1 MRRVGNLPTAHDASA
16 FSDFL
21 HTRGIENNVEADDDG
36 DFSIWVL
43 EDDRIAEAGEHLSRY
58 RSAPD
63 SPEFREAGAE
73 AAKLRKAE
81 GKAESRRRSAVIDE
95 ARVGYERTVTG
106 HGWVSIFLVVLTV
119 AVTAYTGFMNA
130 PGANRKALALLHIS
144 QSAFAH
150 EMPDG
155 ATRFLPEV
163 RDGEVWRLITPI
175 FLHGDFMHILFNM
188 MWLAQLGRFIE
199 LRFGSAKLLALILAV
214 GVGSNLAEYWWK
226 GPYFG
231 GMSGVNYGLFGFL
244 WMMGKFGRNQSWQ
257 LNPQTVQLMLM
268 WMVFCYTG
276 MLGPIAN
283 GAHTGGL
290 LIGALLGIISARVV
304 PWLERDLRRGNP

>member
-21 HTRGIENNVEADDDG
+21 HTRGIENNAEADDDG
-36 DFSIWVL
+36 SFAIWVL
-43 EDDRIAEAGEHLSRY
+43 EDDRMTEAGEHLARY

-81 GKAESRRRSAVIDE
+81 SKADSRRRSTVVDE
-95 ARVGYERTVTG
+95 ARIGYERNVTG

-119 AVTAYTGFMNA
+119 AVTAYTGFMNE
-130 PGANRKALALLHIS
+130 PDSNRKALALLQIS
-144 QSAFAH
+144 HSQYRH
-150 EMPDG
+150 ETPDG
-155 ATRFLPEV
+155 PTRFLPEV
-163 RDGEVWRLITPI
+163 RDGQVWRLITPI
-175 FLHGDFMHILFNM
+175 FLHGDWMHIMFNM
-188 MWLAQLGRFIE
+188 MMLSQLGWFIE
-199 LRFGSAKLLALILAV
+199 ARFGSAKLLALVMAI
-214 GVGSNLAEYWWK
+214 GVSSNLAEYWWQ

-244 WMMGKFGRNQSWQ
+244 WMMGKFGRDQSWQ
-257 LNPQTVQLMLM
+257 MNPQTVQLMLV
-268 WMVFCYTG
+268 WMVLCFTG
-276 MLGPIAN
+276 LLGPIAN
-283 GAHTGGL
+283 GAHVGGL

-304 PWLERDLRRGNP
+304 PWLERDFRKGKP